1 MLRMTVPM
9 RRSPAPP
16 QPSPKAKKAL
26 RECGRRRRR
35 WRAAIRLK
43 QVNLTDPV
51 MMKTSP
57 SRWPYNGQAS
67 PVVAEGKE
75 TGMLITAAGVSDD
88 PTDYAQ
94 LGPMMKP
101 EETTG
106 VRAETTLADG
116 GYYSGSNLEECAR
129 RGQQVIMPEGQRQA
143 LDSLYHKDRFD
154 YDEANDRYR
163 RRAGG

>member
-1 MLRMTVPM
+1 
-9 RRSPAPP
+9 
-16 QPSPKAKKAL
+16 
-26 RECGRRRRR
+26 
-35 WRAAIRLK
+35 
-43 QVNLTDPV
+43 
-51 MMKTSP
+51 MMK
-57 SRWPYNGQAS
+57 QA
-67 PVVAEGKE
+67 
-75 TGMLITAAGVSDD
+75 
-88 PTDYAQ
+88 
-94 LGPMMKP
+94 

-163 RRAGG
+163 CPEGRWLSFFRINRGRRTMTRIYHRLPCACPVPPSVSVRRASVMAAP